1 MLARAMLFVFLLTA
15 FGSALAQ
22 TRPECTKYLGKGYGT
37 DYIKQRVGQVL
48 PGNAAKWKGN
58 INLNQV
64 QLGDVAIF
72 NIGSAGHVAFVE
84 KVHHKDGQPVSVY
97 LSEMNWGPLGNCD
110 RSDNFNVVTY
120 RTVAIQKVA
129 RVWRSTNIVDKAV
142 EIIKPG
148 ESRYSWALDTNGS
161 VTFEGQVITTA
172 GDPPSA
178 ELRFSKGSPNEA
190 FRYAI
195 LVDTDKGALQ
205 GFVWRQNTKA
215 IVARIQIPGTL
226 LSDTIFWS
234 GNETRAIVIDAGE
247 VQENIHIIN
256 LQTGRVTKHGVGQ
269 YRKDNCEIQWLY
281 GQPAKWV
288 GESVFRLNVKIEKN
302 PWEDGPCRAVKPR
315 SIEIDVPVQ

>member
-1 MLARAMLFVFLLTA
+1 MLARAMLLIFLLTV

-22 TRPECTKYLGKGYGT
+22 ISPECTKYLGKGFST
-37 DYIKQRVGQVL
+37 DYIKQRIGQVL
-48 PGNAAKWKGN
+48 PGNPIKWTGN

-64 QLGDVAIF
+64 QPGDVAIF

-84 KVHHKDGQPVSVY
+84 KVLHKDGQPVSIY
-97 LSEMNWGPLGNCD
+97 ISEMNWGPLGNCD

-120 RTVAIQKVA
+120 RTVGIQKVA
-129 RVWRSTNIVDKAV
+129 RVWRPTNIADKAV
-142 EIIKPG
+142 EAIKPG
-148 ESRYSWALDTNGS
+148 ESRYGWTLGNNGV
-161 VTFEGQVITTA
+161 VTFEGQAIATA

-190 FRYAI
+190 FRYVI
-195 LVDTDKGALQ
+195 LVDTDKGPLQ

-215 IVARIQIPGTL
+215 IVAQIQIPGKL
-226 LSDTIFWS
+226 LSDSIFWS
-234 GNETRAIVIDAGE
+234 GNETRAVIMDSGE
-247 VQENIHIIN
+247 VQENIYIFN
-256 LQTGRVTKHGVGQ
+256 LQTGRVIKHEIKQ
-269 YRKDNCEIQWLY
+269 FRKDNCEIQWLY

-315 SIEIDVPVQ
+315 SIEVDVPVQ